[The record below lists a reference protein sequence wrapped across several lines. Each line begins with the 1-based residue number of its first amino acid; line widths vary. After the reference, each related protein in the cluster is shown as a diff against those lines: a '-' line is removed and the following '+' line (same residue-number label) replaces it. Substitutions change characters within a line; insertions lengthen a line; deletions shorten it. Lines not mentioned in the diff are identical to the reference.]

1 MSLRG
6 KHTKNTSRP
15 TAQEVALIVKRKA
28 GTGLLKV
35 IPYGAQVLA
44 SAAAYT
50 LGITATQVFVLR
62 CCVCVVSGGEGA

>member
-1 MSLRG
+1 M
-6 KHTKNTSRP
+6 
-15 TAQEVALIVKRKA
+15 ALIVRRNA

-50 LGITATQVFVLR
+50 LGITATQAR
-62 CCVCVVSGGEGA
+62 CCLLCECGRVLLRAHS